1 MIVLKMDSKVE
12 KALQEVEQ
20 LMEKLNLS
28 IEFYQNEIV
37 INHNDIKYHL
47 VNIDCGPPSRAYEIP
62 RVTDGDRLLYDPE
75 EEE

>member
-1 MIVLKMDSKVE
+1 MNLLKIDSPVE
-12 KALQEVEQ
+12 KVLQEIEE
-20 LMEKLNLS
+20 LMDKLGIS

-47 VNIDCGPPSRAYEIP
+47 VNIDCGSPSRAYEIP

-75 EEE
+75 GDE

>member
-1 MIVLKMDSKVE
+1 MMILNMDSKVE

-37 INHNDIKYHL
+37 INHNDIKYRL
-47 VNIDCGPPSRAYEIP
+47 VNVDCGAPSRAYEIP